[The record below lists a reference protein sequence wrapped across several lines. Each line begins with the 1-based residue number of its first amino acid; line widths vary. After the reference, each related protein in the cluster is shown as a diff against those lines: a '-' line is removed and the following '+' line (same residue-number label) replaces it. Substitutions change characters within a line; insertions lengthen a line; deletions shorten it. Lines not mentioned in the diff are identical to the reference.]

1 MPDLAQLG
9 LLVALGGL
17 AAVVVALPL
26 LRRRRGGGDDWA
38 DEHEALALRHR
49 IAIEALRDVE
59 ADRRAGSLD
68 DAGYARQRAEAEQR
82 AAATLAEL
90 EAGEAAKPAAVARS
104 AVIGAR
110 RARRYAAFVGLLLA
124 GLLLAGFFVPAPI
137 GLANPTVDTRQQAI
151 DGALARLQVNPR
163 DAGAL
168 SDLAD
173 VLASGDSYADMQRAA
188 TAYIALI
195 ALEPDNTGAY
205 NRLITTYIRVAD
217 WKDASAT
224 TDALAK
230 VAPDSPEVPFFR
242 GLIALQGSN
251 DVATARR
258 EFAKFEQLAP
268 DDPRVP
274 MVRSLVSPASPSPA
288 SPAASASPA
297 SSASVSPSPVSP

>member
-9 LLVALGGL
+9 LLLALGGV
-17 AAVVVALPL
+17 AAVVIALPL
-26 LRRRRGGGDDWA
+26 LQRRREGGDDWA

-68 DAGYARQRAEAEQR
+68 DAGYARQRAEAERR

-90 EAGEAAKPAAVARS
+90 EAGDATQPAATTRPA
-104 AVIGAR
+104 AIGGR

-137 GLANPTVDTRQQAI
+137 GLANPTIDTRQQAI
-151 DGALARLQVNPR
+151 DAALARLQANPR

-195 ALEPDNTGAY
+195 TLEPDNTGAY
-205 NRLITTYIRVAD
+205 NRLITIYIRVAD

-251 DVATARR
+251 DVATARE
-258 EFAKFEQLAP
+258 EFARFEKLAP
-268 DDPRVP
+268 DDPRVT
-274 MVRSLVSPASPSPA
+274 MVRSLVSEASPP
-288 SPAASASPA
+288 
-297 SSASVSPSPVSP
+297 SPSPVSR

>member
-9 LLVALGGL
+9 LLVALGGV

-26 LRRRRGGGDDWA
+26 RQRRREAGHDWA

-90 EAGEAAKPAAVARS
+90 EATDVTTPEPRPAA
-104 AVIGAR
+104 IGVR

-137 GLANPTVDTRQQAI
+137 GLANPTIDTRQQAI
-151 DGALARLQVNPR
+151 DAALARLKTNPR

-195 ALEPDNTGAY
+195 TLEPDNTGAY

-217 WKDASAT
+217 WKDASAP

-251 DVATARR
+251 DVATARE

-274 MVRSLVSPASPSPA
+274 MVRSLVSQASPSPA
-288 SPAASASPA
+288 SPAASSSPAASASP
-297 SSASVSPSPVSP
+297 STVSP

>member
-1 MPDLAQLG
+1 MPDLAQLA
-9 LLVALGGL
+9 LLLALGGL
-17 AAVVVALPL
+17 AAIVVGLPL
-26 LRRRRGGGDDWA
+26 WRRRGPVIGD
-38 DEHEALALRHR
+38 EEGEREALLLRHR

-68 DAGYARQRAEAEQR
+68 DAGYALQRAEAERR

-90 EAGEAAKPAAVARS
+90 ETVEADVPARS
-104 AVIGAR
+104 QRRVSPR
-110 RARRYAAFVGLLLA
+110 RARRSAGLIGVVLA

-137 GLANPTVDTRQQAI
+137 GLANPTIDTRQQAI
-151 DGALARLQVNPR
+151 DAALVRLKANPR

-195 ALEPDNTGAY
+195 TLEPDNTGAY
-205 NRLITTYIRVAD
+205 NRLITTYIRVGD
-217 WKDASAT
+217 WKDATAT

-230 VAPDSPEVPFFR
+230 LAPDSADVPFFR

-251 DVATARR
+251 DVATARDQ
-258 EFAKFEQLAP
+258 FARFEELAP

-274 MVRSLVSPASPSPA
+274 MVRSLIDAAASGA
-288 SPAASASPA
+288 SSASPA
-297 SSASVSPSPVSP
+297 P